1 MKDERKKLLAKL
13 AYLYYVEDKSQSQI
27 AAETG
32 IYRTTVSRMLAEAK
46 KEGVVKIEI
55 ENFDTRLFR
64 LENYIKQKYGLKAIE
79 IIPNL
84 VDEPR
89 ESLEKRLVQAS
100 AVMLRNLIEDGMTVG
115 FSWGKSLRLM
125 VEQVGTKRLDGVQ
138 FYPLAGGPSHIH
150 ARYHVNTLIYS
161 MASKFHG
168 ECHFINASV
177 IQENSEVTEGILSS
191 KYFEDLKASWR
202 CLDVAAVGI
211 GGYADSKNPQWFDML
226 TSNDFK
232 KLESEHAV
240 GEVCCRFFDQ
250 EGIPVYPEL
259 QERTISITL
268 EELREVPN
276 TISLAYGDQKAKA
289 LLSVLKANYIN
300 HLVTDEA
307 TILKVLELDGD
318 QQFTKK

>member
-1 MKDERKKLLAKL
+1 M
-13 AYLYYVEDKSQSQI
+13 
-27 AAETG
+27 
-32 IYRTTVSRMLAEAK
+32 
-46 KEGVVKIEI
+46 
-55 ENFDTRLFR
+55 
-64 LENYIKQKYGLKAIE
+64 
-79 IIPNL
+79 
-84 VDEPR
+84 
-89 ESLEKRLVQAS
+89 
-100 AVMLRNLIEDGMTVG
+100 
-115 FSWGKSLRLM
+115 
-125 VEQVGTKRLDGVQ
+125 
-138 FYPLAGGPSHIH
+138 
-150 ARYHVNTLIYS
+150 
-161 MASKFHG
+161 
-168 ECHFINASV
+168 
-177 IQENSEVTEGILSS
+177 TEGILSS

-226 TSNDFK
+226 TTNDFK

-268 EELREVPN
+268 EELRKVPN

-289 LLSVLKANYIN
+289 ILSVLKANYIN

>member
-55 ENFDTRLFR
+55 ENFDTRLFH

-89 ESLEKRLVQAS
+89 ESLEKRLAQAS

-161 MASKFHG
+161 MA
-168 ECHFINASV
+168 
-177 IQENSEVTEGILSS
+177 
-191 KYFEDLKASWR
+191 
-202 CLDVAAVGI
+202 
-211 GGYADSKNPQWFDML
+211 WFDML